1 MVLIPWEEKWWWRF
15 EFKERPKMA
24 VFGPPCLILSNHD
37 NDLDTTVD
45 CSNILEALT
54 RGIAVPDKIAATG
67 SGRAKVYD
75 RGICEPIEQEIWK
88 SWHLD

>member
-1 MVLIPWEEKWWWRF
+1 
-15 EFKERPKMA
+15 MA

-37 NDLDTTVD
+37 NDLDAAAD

-54 RGIAVPDKIAATG
+54 RGIAVPDEIAATG
-67 SGRAKVYD
+67 SGRAKVYG

-88 SWHLD
+88 SWHPD